1 MRVRTHHLPA
11 EQRRTATV
19 EAVIELAAKRNP
31 SDITTAAIAQ
41 HMGLTQGA
49 LFRHFPTKDAV
60 MQAVMTWVT
69 DRLLGRVDQA
79 IAAASTPVAGL
90 EAAFMAHVDF
100 VARHP
105 GVPRMLFGE
114 LQHPAATPA
123 KQVVKALL
131 QQYAKRIGVLLA
143 AGKAQ
148 GALNP
153 ELDVDAAT
161 IAFVGTF
168 QGLVVRTL
176 LVGTP
181 SRMRRD
187 AGAVFAIYL
196 RGIARAAP

>member
-1 MRVRTHHLPA
+1 MPVRHHLPA
-11 EQRRTATV
+11 DERRTATV
-19 EAVIELAAKRNP
+19 EAVVELAAKQNP

-60 MQAVMTWVT
+60 MQAVMAWVT
-69 DRLLGRVDQA
+69 DRLLGRVDEA
-79 IAAASTPVAGL
+79 IANAPTPVAGL

-100 VARHP
+100 VVRHP

-114 LQHPAATPA
+114 LQRPAATPT
-123 KQVVKALL
+123 KKVVKALL
-131 QQYAKRIGVLLA
+131 QQYAKRVATLLA

-148 GALNP
+148 GALDAK
-153 ELDVDAAT
+153 LDVDAAT

-168 QGLVVRTL
+168 QGLVMRTL

-181 SRMRRD
+181 SLMRRE

-196 RGIARAAP
+196 RGIGGGTP

>member
-1 MRVRTHHLPA
+1 MPVRRHLPA
-11 EQRRTATV
+11 EERRTATV
-19 EAVIELAAKRNP
+19 EAVVKLAAKQNP
-31 SDITTAAIAQ
+31 NDITTAAIAR

-79 IAAASTPVAGL
+79 IAGAATPVAGL
-90 EAAFMAHVDF
+90 AAAFMAHVDF

-105 GVPRMLFGE
+105 GVPRMLLGE
-114 LQHPAATPA
+114 LQRPAATPA
-123 KQVVKALL
+123 KRVVKALL
-131 QQYAKRIGVLLA
+131 QQYAKRISTLLT

-148 GALNP
+148 GTLDAA
-153 ELDVDAAT
+153 LDVDAAT

-168 QGLVVRTL
+168 QGLVMRTL
-176 LVGTP
+176 LAGTP
-181 SRMRRD
+181 SLMRRD

-196 RGIARAAP
+196 RGIGGDTP